1 MTLHPESQRLL
12 DELTALDLPPISS
25 LTAEEARLRLEPPS
39 GPLQE
44 VAAIVEE
51 SFEGPG
57 GAIRARRYQPLLAS
71 DEPTNLIVFFHG
83 GGWVIGS
90 IETHDDTCR
99 RLANACAAVVVS
111 IDYRLAPESPFPAA
125 VDDCLA
131 GLQWAVGCRDS
142 WGVNGINA
150 VAGDSA
156 GGNLAAVVAQ
166 RAFECGSPALDLQ
179 LLIYPVTDCNLDT
192 DSYLEFSDGHGLTR
206 DAMDWFWQLYL
217 GEQDATQPGA
227 SPLRAESLQGLPA
240 AYVVTA
246 QYDTLRD
253 EGDAYARRLEQAGV
267 EVTWECVPGLL
278 HGFLMHADQ
287 IQEARDV
294 ITRIGQLVRSTGE

>member
-12 DELTALDLPPISS
+12 DELAALDLPPISS
-25 LTAEEARLRLEPPS
+25 LTPEEARLRLEPPS
-39 GPLQE
+39 GPLQD
-44 VAAIVEE
+44 VAVIVEE
-51 SFEGPG
+51 SFDGPEG
-57 GAIRARRYQPLLAS
+57 AVRARRYQPLVAS
-71 DEPTNLIVFFHG
+71 GEPTNLIVFFHG

-99 RLANACAAVVVS
+99 RLANAGAAVVVS
-111 IDYRLAPESPFPAA
+111 IEYRLAPEFPFPAA
-125 VDDCLA
+125 ADDCLA
-131 GLQWAVGCRDS
+131 GLQWAVGCRDN
-142 WGVNGINA
+142 WGVSGITA

-166 RAFECGSPALDLQ
+166 RVSACGAPPLDLQ
-179 LLIYPVTDCNLDT
+179 LLLYPVTDCNLDT
-192 DSYLEFSDGHGLTR
+192 DSYLEFSEGYGLTR

-227 SPLRAESLQGLPA
+227 SPLRAESLQGLPP

-246 QYDTLRD
+246 EYDTLRD

-267 EVTWECVPGLL
+267 EVNWECVPGLL
-278 HGFLMHADQ
+278 HGFLLHAEQ
-287 IQEARDV
+287 IREARDV
-294 ITRIGQLVRSTGE
+294 ITRIGQLVRSTGD